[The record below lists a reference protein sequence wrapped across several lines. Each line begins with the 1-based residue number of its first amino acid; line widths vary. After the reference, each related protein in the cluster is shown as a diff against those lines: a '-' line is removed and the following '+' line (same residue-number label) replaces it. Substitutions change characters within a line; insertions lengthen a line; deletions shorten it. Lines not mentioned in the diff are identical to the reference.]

1 MVACRNVLRHVKME
15 GELSGGGTALGNMS
29 AETPV
34 HD

>member
-15 GELSGGGTALGNMS
+15 GELSGGTALGNMS